1 MKQQNYWT
9 MPLIKHLLADKRLL
23 LIAIIYSCLITVLF
37 FIPSQDLPKTQF
49 LEADKLVHILV
60 YFVLVNLWLLYL
72 YISNEC
78 HLQKKRIL
86 ILLFSILLYGI
97 IIEIFQG
104 LFTVSRSADILD
116 VASNLLGSLLGI
128 FFFKI
133 VKQKLKA

>member
-1 MKQQNYWT
+1 

-23 LIAIIYSCLITVLF
+23 FIAIIYSCLITVLF
-37 FIPSQDLPKTQF
+37 FIPSQDLPKTQL

-60 YFVLVNLWLLYL
+60 YFILVNLWMLYL
-72 YISNEC
+72 YVSNDYHFE
-78 HLQKKRIL
+78 KKWIP
-86 ILLFSILLYGI
+86 ILLLSILLYGI

-116 VASNLLGSLLGI
+116 VVSNLLGSLLGI

>member
-1 MKQQNYWT
+1 

-37 FIPSQDLPKTQF
+37 FIPSQDLPRTQF

>member
-1 MKQQNYWT
+1 
-9 MPLIKHLLADKRLL
+9 
-23 LIAIIYSCLITVLF
+23 VLF

>member
-1 MKQQNYWT
+1 
-9 MPLIKHLLADKRLL
+9 LADKRLL
-23 LIAIIYSCLITVLF
+23 FIAIIYSCLITVLF
-37 FIPSQDLPKTQF
+37 FIPSQDLPKTQL

-60 YFVLVNLWLLYL
+60 YFILVNLWMLYL
-72 YISNEC
+72 YVSNDYHFE
-78 HLQKKRIL
+78 KKWIP
-86 ILLFSILLYGI
+86 ILLLSILLYGI

-116 VASNLLGSLLGI
+116 VVSNLLGSLLGI

>member
-1 MKQQNYWT
+1 
-9 MPLIKHLLADKRLL
+9 MPLIKHLLGDKRLL

>member
-1 MKQQNYWT
+1 

>member
-1 MKQQNYWT
+1 
-9 MPLIKHLLADKRLL
+9 MPLTKHLLADKRLL
-23 LIAIIYSCLITVLF
+23 FIAIIYSCLITVLF
-37 FIPSQDLPKTQF
+37 FIPSQDLPKTQL

-60 YFVLVNLWLLYL
+60 YFILVNLWMLYL
-72 YISNEC
+72 YVSNDYHFE
-78 HLQKKRIL
+78 KKWIP
-86 ILLFSILLYGI
+86 ILLLSILLYGI

-116 VASNLLGSLLGI
+116 VVSNLLGSLLGI

>member
-1 MKQQNYWT
+1 M
-9 MPLIKHLLADKRLL
+9 MPLTKHLLADKRLL
-23 LIAIIYSCLITVLF
+23 FIAIIYSCLITVLF
-37 FIPSQDLPKTQF
+37 FIPSQDLPKTQL

-60 YFVLVNLWLLYL
+60 YFILVNLWMLYL
-72 YISNEC
+72 YVSNDYYFE
-78 HLQKKRIL
+78 KKWIP
-86 ILLFSILLYGI
+86 ILLLSILLYGI

-116 VASNLLGSLLGI
+116 VVSNLLGSLLGI

>member
-1 MKQQNYWT
+1 M
-9 MPLIKHLLADKRLL
+9 MPLTKHLLADKRLL
-23 LIAIIYSCLITVLF
+23 FIAIIYSCLITVLF
-37 FIPSQDLPKTQF
+37 FIPSQDLPKTQL

-60 YFVLVNLWLLYL
+60 YFILVNLWMLYL
-72 YISNEC
+72 YVSNDYHFE
-78 HLQKKRIL
+78 KKWIP
-86 ILLFSILLYGI
+86 ILLLSILLYGI

-116 VASNLLGSLLGI
+116 VVSNLLGSLLGI